1 MKNFISKWLLLST
14 VLSSMVVFWATFKAG
29 GNIEL
34 AVTASTVVVLALSL
48 IIERV
53 MPFNRDRNQTK
64 LDTAIDLPSAGVL
77 LGITDPLIKYL
88 APIGILHL
96 YTAIDLPVGFNFF
109 PTTTPFLAQLLLATL
124 TIELLKYGAHRWH
137 HENRYLWW
145 LHAMHHSSERL
156 YAVNNFRF
164 HPLNYLINF
173 TLSVL
178 PLMLISVPSEVLFG
192 YMALTQPVLML
203 QHSNIDLRSGW
214 LNYIFST
221 NELHRWHHSTNPT
234 EANTNYG
241 NALSVWDIVFSTFK
255 YERHSNAPLQI
266 GLFSTSKH
274 YPARSSYLQQLL
286 SVFSPQCCK
295 A

>member
-1 MKNFISKWLLLST
+1 MKNLISKWLLLLVVIASMT
-14 VLSSMVVFWATFKAG
+14 VFYVTSQAG
-29 GNIEL
+29 GL
-34 AVTASTVVVLALSL
+34 AVTASTAIVLALAL
-48 IIERV
+48 ILERV
-53 MPFNRDRNQTK
+53 VPFNQQWK
-64 LDTAIDLPSAGVL
+64 QAKQDTALDLVSTGVL
-77 LGITDPLIKYL
+77 LGITDPLIKFL
-88 APIGILHL
+88 APIGIVYL
-96 YTAIDLPVGFNFF
+96 YTAINLPAGFNFF
-109 PTTTPFLAQLLLATL
+109 PTTIPFLAQFLLATL

-137 HENRYLWW
+137 HANRYLWW

-178 PLMLISVPSEVLFG
+178 PLMLIGIPSEILFG

-203 QHSNIDLRSGW
+203 QYSNIDLRSGW
-214 LNYIFST
+214 LNYVFST
-221 NELHRWHHSTNPT
+221 NELHRWHHSTNAT

-241 NALSVWDIVFSTFK
+241 NALSVWDIVFNTFK
-255 YERHSNAPLQI
+255 YERHLNAPLHI

-274 YPARSSYLQQLL
+274 YPARSSYRQQLL
-286 SVFSPQCCK
+286 SVFSPKCCK